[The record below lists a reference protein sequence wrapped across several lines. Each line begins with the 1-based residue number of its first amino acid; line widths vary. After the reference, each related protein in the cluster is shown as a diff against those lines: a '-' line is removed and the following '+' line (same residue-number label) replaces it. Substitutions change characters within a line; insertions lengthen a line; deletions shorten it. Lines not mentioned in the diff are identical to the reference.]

1 MKKLDELNDSI
12 DVFNA
17 IVENMKWF
25 DRVQQI
31 VVDLVD
37 QSKTL
42 GDVIKREQE
51 IFRKEND
58 SLGREIKQAK
68 SNLATMEKDQKLFQ
82 EILCNKIETFRKD
95 VFLWTESQAKEMIEE
110 LERQINEFKGQLFA
124 DMLIENEKVQKVIK
138 KQRDLLAAEK
148 EKFDRIIK
156 QVESGLEEMETSQ
169 RDFQVAMINQWDE
182 LRGEMLIKLD
192 NKFKEIDASN
202 QNFKIVLEQ
211 KIRESW
217 LVLQRD
223 IENVVSVY
231 GGILNKMSRNVVDAL
246 LFMGELKKD
255 LVTNQQK
262 MVMLNQNI
270 QWTIKSLFI
279 YWIIFCMVVSI
290 VLISFILWWWGN

>member
-68 SNLATMEKDQKLFQ
+68 SNLVTMEKDQKLFQ

-182 LRGEMLIKLD
+182 LRGKMLIKLD

-231 GGILNKMSRNVVDAL
+231 GGILNKMSRNVVDTL